1 MAKAFQINVSKWTRL
16 SKVLVPCGNPHCI
29 LDKSQLDSRNY
40 TTPNV
45 TNVENNQT
53 QKEGS

>member
-1 MAKAFQINVSKWTRL
+1 MAKAFRINVSKWTRL
-16 SKVLVPCGNPHCI
+16 SKVLIPCQNPHCI
-29 LDKSQLDSRNY
+29 LDKCQLDSRNY
-40 TTPNV
+40 TTNV